1 MSRRRE
7 GRGEPAAEVMG
18 VALSH
23 PDKVLWPGSADRDA
37 PITKLDLARYFEAVG
52 GWMLPHLQGRPCSL
66 LRAPDG
72 VGGETFFQRHAGA
85 GTSDRFS
92 QVRIRGDDAPY
103 LQIDDLEALV
113 ASAQLGVIELHP
125 WNCRPGDPETPGR
138 LVFDL
143 DPGPE
148 VAFDAVVEAAQAI
161 AERLTALGLTPFCK
175 TTGGKGLHVVTPLTP
190 EPRISWPMAKGFAR
204 RVCADL
210 AGEAPDRYLIRMS
223 KAARGGLIFLDYLRN
238 DRTATAVAPLSPRAR
253 DGACVSMPL
262 TWDEVKAG
270 LDPRRYTVR
279 TAPGLLAASTAWAGY
294 DQAERPL
301 SEAIRRQAAQGADLG

>member
-7 GRGEPAAEVMG
+7 GPGEPPVEVMG

-23 PDKVLWPGSADRDA
+23 PDKVLWPGSTDLDA

-72 VGGETFFQRHAGA
+72 VGGETFFQRHVGAGA
-85 GTSDRFS
+85 SDRFS
-92 QVRIRGDDAPY
+92 QVRIKGDEAPY
-103 LQIDDLEALV
+103 LQIDGIEALV
-113 ASAQLGVIELHP
+113 ACAQLGVIELHP

-148 VAFDAVVEAAQAI
+148 VAFDAVVGAAHAI
-161 AERLTALGLTPFCK
+161 AERLTALGLAPFCK
-175 TTGGKGLHVVTPLTP
+175 TTGGKGLHVVVPLAP
-190 EPRISWPMAKGFAR
+190 EPRINWSMAKAFAR
-204 RVCADL
+204 KVCADL
-210 AGEAPDRYLIRMS
+210 AAQAPDRYLIKMT
-223 KAARGGLIFLDYLRN
+223 KAARGGRIFLDYLRN

-262 TWDEVKAG
+262 AWDEVKAG

-279 TAPGLLAASTAWAGY
+279 TAPGLLAASAAWAGY
-294 DQAERPL
+294 DQATRPL
-301 SEAIRRQAAQGADLG
+301 SEAIRRQAAQGVGPD

>member
-7 GRGEPAAEVMG
+7 GPGEQPAKVMG
-18 VALSH
+18 VTLSH
-23 PDKVLWPGSADRDA
+23 PDKVLWPGSADLDA
-37 PITKLDLARYFEAVG
+37 PITKLDLACYFEAVG

-85 GTSDRFS
+85 GTSGRFS
-92 QVRIRGDDAPY
+92 QVRIKGDEAPY

-113 ASAQLGVIELHP
+113 AGAQLGVIELHP

-148 VAFDAVVEAAQAI
+148 VAFDAVVEAAHAI
-161 AERLTALGLTPFCK
+161 AERLTTLGLAPFCR
-175 TTGGKGLHVVTPLTP
+175 TTGGKGLHVVTPLAA
-190 EPRISWPMAKGFAR
+190 EPRISWSMAKAFAR

-210 AGEAPDRYLIRMS
+210 AAEAPDRYLIKMS
-223 KAARGGLIFLDYLRN
+223 KAARGGRIFLDYLRN
-238 DRTATAVAPLSPRAR
+238 DRMATAVAPLSPRAR

-279 TAPGLLAASTAWAGY
+279 TAPSLLAASTAWAGY

-301 SEAIRRQAAQGADLG
+301 SEAIRRQAALGVGPD